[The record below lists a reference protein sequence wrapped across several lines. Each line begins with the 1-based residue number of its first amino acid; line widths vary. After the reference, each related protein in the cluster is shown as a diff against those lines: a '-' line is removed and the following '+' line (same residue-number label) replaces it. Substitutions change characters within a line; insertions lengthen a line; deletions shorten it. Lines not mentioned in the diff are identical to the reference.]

1 MKRLDLTGTKIGEL
15 TVIGYSHSHVQPS
28 GQKRA
33 VWDVVCSCGIKKKI
47 STANLTA
54 KNKTI
59 SCGHVGREN
68 RIKSRLKN
76 GTETEENYLYLYYK
90 KQAQYRNYVFEIE
103 KNDFITFIKK
113 DCFYCGSEP
122 LNVKKSRSTK
132 KLHLNYNGLDR
143 IDSSIGYKKDNVVP
157 CCKICNYMKRSMSQS
172 DFYKHIKMVI
182 NHVEKRIK

>member
-54 KNKTI
+54 
-59 SCGHVGREN
+59 
-68 RIKSRLKN
+68 
-76 GTETEENYLYLYYK
+76 
-90 KQAQYRNYVFEIE
+90 
-103 KNDFITFIKK
+103 TFIKK

-122 LNVKKSRSTK
+122 SNVKKSRSTK